1 MQSDKVNHVFKP
13 SSRFE
18 DVVAFYSFDS
28 ELRLLVFNA
37 IERVEI
43 ALRTRMINHLSHE
56 VDPWW
61 FENFSI
67 FKNSSAFAENLQSI
81 DRDLKHSKE
90 VFIDQHYQKY
100 HADRRRPPAWKTL
113 EVVSFGLLSKLY
125 GNLGSKIGSKDTIA
139 KELNTVNHTY
149 LRTWLQAL
157 SQIRNIC
164 AHHGRLWNKNL
175 PGRPKLLPRPPAP
188 WLTMVPPVSEHHQLY
203 VHICC
208 IKYLLD
214 AISPGHKFSLKL
226 KTLFGKYPTVDLK
239 ALGFSEIWEKEP
251 LWLI

>member
-18 DVVAFYSFDS
+18 DVVALYSFDS

-61 FENFSI
+61 LENFSI

-139 KELNTVNHTY
+139 KELNTVNHKY

-203 VHICC
+203 VHICF

-214 AISPGHKFSLKL
+214 AISPGHKFLSKL